1 MAPKR
6 KPHSNTSLATAASSD
21 EDTIS
26 GFQVV
31 QRPIPTK
38 NSLAAVPADQESD
51 GDEIKPSDG
60 IRENGV
66 PIKRQPQPKR
76 KAVAKIPT
84 KDVASP
90 RKKKA
95 ARRIVARPPS
105 PEKAAAAAAPEAA
118 KSPPRKKAAA
128 VASTTD
134 AANSPRP
141 KKAAA
146 RTEAAKSPPPK
157 KAAVVATTEAANS
170 PRPKKVAARTDV
182 AGTPPPTG
190 PGDKTANVAASLEA
204 AASAGAE
211 DLAQD
216 GEYDAEKHF
225 KEKSQTYR
233 YLWLMVLTLEQE
245 HSLFLKGAFLKI
257 NDAKASTLNTKLK
270 KLSVQAIK
278 QQLKW
283 NDTDKEVMR
292 VLLNLIK

>member
-1 MAPKR
+1 MGCP
-6 KPHSNTSLATAASSD
+6 SS
-21 EDTIS
+21 
-26 GFQVV
+26 VN
-31 QRPIPTK
+31 P
-38 NSLAAVPADQESD
+38 
-51 GDEIKPSDG
+51 
-60 IRENGV
+60 
-66 PIKRQPQPKR
+66 
-76 KAVAKIPT
+76 
-84 KDVASP
+84 SP
-90 RKKKA
+90 RGRRWRRFR
-95 ARRIVARPPS
+95 RRIVARPPS